1 MSGIEFTA
9 NMLPQDALL
18 ADTRRDGS
26 LYKGE
31 TDYHVVIPSNTVV
44 RFNVTASDVLHAFAM
59 PAFGMKVDAIPGHM
73 NNTWAL
79 VNPGKEGL
87 YIGQC
92 SEICGDRHSFM
103 PIAIDALPKEEFLA
117 WVGTAKGELESGA
130 IGPSLP
136 ARYDNQVAAAN

>member
-1 MSGIEFTA
+1 
-9 NMLPQDALL
+9 
-18 ADTRRDGS
+18 
-26 LYKGE
+26 
-31 TDYHVVIPSNTVV
+31 
-44 RFNVTASDVLHAFAM
+44 
-59 PAFGMKVDAIPGHM
+59 
-73 NNTWAL
+73 
-79 VNPGKEGL
+79 GL

-117 WVGTAKGELESGA
+117 WVVTAKGELESGA